1 MTLISMTWI
10 LTTFSMKYY
19 VTENGKT
26 LYEGRDFREAFSAWN
41 RTSGRAK
48 INVPIKQL
56 PKYEVGDEFKDRK
69 GQLWRVD
76 DYEIAI
82 SKNGREIV
90 YYATNS
96 KGERAK
102 YRSSEV
108 SNFKGGG
115 IVDDYQKVKEGLIFK
130 NEYLA
135 MIVEKFMPSTP
146 EFSYERVGKMMYV
159 LNRKLIDQVAIK
171 AEAILNK
178 IEGTT
183 DYISKMIN
191 DKRIEKYTFDVEY
204 DDSAE
209 TITVMAFSKQEAK
222 TVAMKRVSEKTQ
234 LTGKKLKKI
243 QILAVQ

>member
-1 MTLISMTWI
+1 M
-10 LTTFSMKYY
+10 
-19 VTENGKT
+19 
-26 LYEGRDFREAFSAWN
+26 
-41 RTSGRAK
+41 
-48 INVPIKQL
+48 
-56 PKYEVGDEFKDRK
+56 
-69 GQLWRVD
+69 
-76 DYEIAI
+76 
-82 SKNGREIV
+82 
-90 YYATNS
+90 
-96 KGERAK
+96 
-102 YRSSEV
+102 
-108 SNFKGGG
+108 
-115 IVDDYQKVKEGLIFK
+115 IFK

-146 EFSYERVGKMMYV
+146 EFSYERVGKMIYV